1 MIEVENDY
9 ETVTYE
15 QPFHS
20 HVYENQLELLL
31 DYYSR
36 PRSSKIPIKQI
47 VNDITTFY
55 EPEKEQVPCSSTNHF
70 YQNIPKKPPNEKTW
84 TIPFLLESPKS
95 KEFQSPD
102 LVIDFL

>member
-70 YQNIPKKPPNEKTW
+70 LPKYTKKT
-84 TIPFLLESPKS
+84 TKRKNLDNSISFRKS
-95 KEFQSPD
+95 KK
-102 LVIDFL
+102 

>member
-31 DYYSR
+31 NYYTR
-36 PRSSKIPIKQI
+36 TRS
-47 VNDITTFY
+47 N
-55 EPEKEQVPCSSTNHF
+55 
-70 YQNIPKKPPNEKTW
+70 NIPKERKANEQRHYTKLKKDKYHFLVQIKFTKTYQKNR
-84 TIPFLLESPKS
+84 PEKKCGQFHFS
-95 KEFQSPD
+95 
-102 LVIDFL
+102 